1 MEPTAE
7 DGYVSIDVMD
17 EEIPYKPS
25 QIGKL
30 HEAPETLPAPPD
42 PHNCRKVF
50 NYLECLLVCC
60 KQTLR
65 ALLLRL
71 VALRPRLRRRDWRRG
86 VVLLVE
92 PREIIRRLSCWVGWR
107 GVLSIGDTALILGL
121 FLLHE
126 KLSSFCCSLQRWL
139 QRMQMSIAV
148 SGIQVSSFRLPS
160 RCWGCLYSPYCR

>member
-1 MEPTAE
+1 
-7 DGYVSIDVMD
+7 MD

-50 NYLECLLVCC
+50 NYLERLLVCC

-71 VALRPRLRRRDWRRG
+71 AALRPRLRRRDRRRG
-86 VVLLVE
+86 VVVDLVE
-92 PREIIRRLSCWVGWR
+92 HRGIIGRLSCWVRWR
-107 GVLSIGDTALILGL
+107 GVLRIGHTALILGL
-121 FLLHE
+121 FVLHE
-126 KLSSFCCSLQRWL
+126 KLSFTL
-139 QRMQMSIAV
+139 
-148 SGIQVSSFRLPS
+148 RL
-160 RCWGCLYSPYCR
+160 